1 MPGRIGFLL
10 VDSSFEVIFADDDVR
25 SVLTKSSGLAAS
37 FQRGL
42 SLLAAA
48 VVPVQALSD
57 ARTEFSFAGHRW
69 KRMQFTCNCCAGG
82 PKTLQAFLLGAP
94 DVQVTYA
101 STVAAMYRLTPRE
114 AQTLE
119 ALLQGLS
126 VKEIAVK
133 MGINPSTAK
142 TFLRSITGKMG
153 VSSRAELMSKV
164 LGLSCSESL
173 QCPFQTALAT
183 NSMPSVSIS

>member
-10 VDSSFEVIFADDDVR
+10 VDSAFEVIFADDDVR
-25 SVLTKSSGLAAS
+25 AALTKNTGGDAS
-37 FQRGL
+37 FARGL

-48 VVPVQALSD
+48 VEQFEASGD
-57 ARTEFSFAGHRW
+57 TRGEFQFSGQRW
-69 KRMQFTCNCCAGG
+69 KWIRFKCNCCAGG
-82 PKTLQAFLLGAP
+82 PQSLQAFLLGAP
-94 DVQVTYA
+94 DAQVTYA

-114 AQTLE
+114 TQTLE

-126 VKEIAVK
+126 VKEVATK

-173 QCPFQTALAT
+173 QCPFQTALAVIPPPAFM
-183 NSMPSVSIS
+183 N